1 MNNKKQNSKMI
12 SDLMQN
18 LMSWSAKNSNI
29 LESTDTSKSIITNN
43 ETNQS
48 EAEDKEKSDK

>member
-29 LESTDTSKSIITNN
+29 LESTDTNKSIINN

-48 EAEDKEKSDK
+48 EVEDKEKSDK